1 MAPNMVGLYYCV
13 FTFTLTI
20 SLWWMESASWMLEG
34 VMACQH
40 CSAHEPIFEC
50 FSGNTPCESFECL
63 WVYIPVD
70 SWINQRKQHLP
81 SGKHSKNYGKSPFL
95 IGKSTISMA
104 IFNSYVELPEGIY
117 WSESLILAP
126 LHIKNQSSHL
136 AFNEFPQ
143 PPTRVDTV
151 FFTKDACFLDQN
163 SWKPDQ

>member
-81 SGKHSKNYGKSPFL
+81 SGKHTKNYGKSPFL

-104 IFNSYVELPEGIY
+104 IFNSKLLVYQAGYMFRSFWI
-117 WSESLILAP
+117 SESPVLIHKTPRLSED
-126 LHIKNQSSHL
+126 QC
-136 AFNEFPQ
+136 
-143 PPTRVDTV
+143 PPG
-151 FFTKDACFLDQN
+151 
-163 SWKPDQ
+163 